1 MSLRFK
7 LFGAF
12 LVLIIVPLVVLAVA
26 LYTLVTGLIEEKH
39 SRQTELTLRA
49 LSQSVGFIFREMNQV
64 TDSTIASDAIQDVLN
79 DAYGGDVE
87 DIDYLNLN
95 EVQQKFRELLVYH
108 PSVSY
113 ALMYALDDGRIHRI
127 FTKERFQAM
136 PYAQFIETRLHKQV
150 LERDGLPL
158 WVGPYEY
165 PELTGSEPVF
175 TQIRVVKDIDTLQ
188 DKGILL
194 VQIKNSGL
202 ESVFRYFR
210 YRQNQTA
217 TRFFIVNGGGLV
229 LYDSGGALNGK
240 RLSELAERPLL
251 SGEAYRSTR
260 SRFDGQDS
268 VISNI
273 GLGIEDWR
281 LVSVTSWHA
290 LSSEVLQYSRWVAAI
305 LLLCF
310 ASALLFIRLFANRVA
325 RAIVQTVHV
334 MGRVER
340 GDLTARLP
348 LQGNDETSLLA
359 RGFNRLVSRLA
370 ELIEEVKRQQERKTR
385 AELQA
390 LQAQIK
396 PHFLFNA
403 LESINAL
410 AVQNEGQ
417 KVSRMVTRLGSML
430 RISILQREEI
440 TVAQELDHLLSYLEI
455 QKYRF
460 DDLFQFDIDVPPSLM
475 NCLMPKLTLQPLVEN
490 CIQHGFEG
498 IGYMG
503 HIRVT
508 AREEGERIAF
518 CVEDNGIGIPPER
531 LAAIEVVPDASSGH
545 GDAPETGER
554 RGLGVRNVADRIRI
568 RYGDRYGLFV
578 CSEPGRGTVI
588 KIVIPKM
595 AGGVAREAEGDAR

>member
-1 MSLRFK
+1 MSLRSK

-12 LVLIIVPLVVLAVA
+12 LVLILVPLAVLAAVF
-26 LYTLVTGLIEEKH
+26 LKLVTVLIEEKH

-49 LSQSVGFIFREMNQV
+49 LNQSVGFIFREMNQV
-64 TDSTIASDAIQDVLN
+64 TDSTIASNAIQDVLN
-79 DAYGGDVE
+79 NAYDGDVE
-87 DIDYLNLN
+87 GIDYLNLN
-95 EVQQKFRELLVYH
+95 EVQQRFRELLVYH

-136 PYAQFIETRLHKQV
+136 PFDRFVGTELYRRV
-150 LERDGLPL
+150 LDRGGLPL

-165 PELTGSEPVF
+165 PELTGAEPVF
-175 TQIRVVKDIDTLQ
+175 TQIRVVKDINTLR
-188 DKGILL
+188 DKGVLL

-210 YRQNQTA
+210 YRQDQIA
-217 TRFFIVNGGGLV
+217 TRFFIVNGNGLV
-229 LYDSGGALNGK
+229 LYDSGGALNGS
-240 RLSELAERPLL
+240 RLDELAERPLAFDA
-251 SGEAYRSTR
+251 AYRSVR
-260 SRFDGQDS
+260 SRFDGEDS
-268 VISNI
+268 VISSI
-273 GLGIEDWR
+273 GLDIEDWR
-281 LVSVTSWHA
+281 LVPVTSWHA
-290 LSSEVLQYSRWVAAI
+290 LSSEVLLYFRWVGGV
-305 LLLCF
+305 LMLCLV
-310 ASALLFIRLFANRVA
+310 SALAFIWFFANRIA
-325 RAIVQTVHV
+325 RAIVETVRV

-348 LQGNDETSLLA
+348 LAGNDETSLLA
-359 RGFNRLVSRLA
+359 RGFNRLVSRLE
-370 ELIEEVKRQQERKTR
+370 ELLEEVKRQQERKTR

-440 TVAQELDHLLSYLEI
+440 TVAQELDHLLSYVEI

-460 DDLFQFDIDVPPSLM
+460 DDLFQFEIDVPPELM
-475 NCLMPKLTLQPLVEN
+475 NRLMPKLTLQPLVEN

-503 HIRVT
+503 LIRVT

-518 CVEDNGIGIPPER
+518 YVEDNGIGIPPER
-531 LAAIEVVPDASSGH
+531 LAAIEAGPDDAAGT

-568 RYGDRYGLFV
+568 RYGDRYGLFI
-578 CSEPGRGTVI
+578 CSAPGQGTVI
-588 KIVIPKM
+588 KIAVPNT
-595 AGGVAREAEGDAR
+595 AGGVDREAEGPAR

>member
-1 MSLRFK
+1 
-7 LFGAF
+7 
-12 LVLIIVPLVVLAVA
+12 
-26 LYTLVTGLIEEKH
+26 
-39 SRQTELTLRA
+39 
-49 LSQSVGFIFREMNQV
+49 
-64 TDSTIASDAIQDVLN
+64 
-79 DAYGGDVE
+79 
-87 DIDYLNLN
+87 
-95 EVQQKFRELLVYH
+95 
-108 PSVSY
+108 
-113 ALMYALDDGRIHRI
+113 
-127 FTKERFQAM
+127 M

-229 LYDSGGALNGK
+229 LYDSGGALNGE

-251 SGEAYRSTR
+251 SGEAYRSAR

-268 VISNI
+268 VISSI

-305 LLLCF
+305 LLLCL

-370 ELIEEVKRQQERKTR
+370 ELLEEVKRQQERKTR

-460 DDLFQFDIDVPPSLM
+460 DDLFQFDIDVPPAIM

-531 LAAIEVVPDASSGH
+531 LAAIEAVPDASAGH

-568 RYGDRYGLFV
+568 RYGGRYGLFV

>member
-1 MSLRFK
+1 
-7 LFGAF
+7 
-12 LVLIIVPLVVLAVA
+12 
-26 LYTLVTGLIEEKH
+26 
-39 SRQTELTLRA
+39 
-49 LSQSVGFIFREMNQV
+49 
-64 TDSTIASDAIQDVLN
+64 
-79 DAYGGDVE
+79 
-87 DIDYLNLN
+87 
-95 EVQQKFRELLVYH
+95 
-108 PSVSY
+108 
-113 ALMYALDDGRIHRI
+113 
-127 FTKERFQAM
+127 
-136 PYAQFIETRLHKQV
+136 
-150 LERDGLPL
+150 
-158 WVGPYEY
+158 
-165 PELTGSEPVF
+165 
-175 TQIRVVKDIDTLQ
+175 
-188 DKGILL
+188 

-210 YRQNQTA
+210 YRQDQIA
-217 TRFFIVNGGGLV
+217 TRFFIVNGNGLV
-229 LYDSGGALNGK
+229 LYDSGGALNGR
-240 RLSELAERPLL
+240 RLDELAERPLAL
-251 SGEAYRSTR
+251 DAAYRSVR

-268 VISNI
+268 VISSI
-273 GLGIEDWR
+273 GLDIEDWR

-290 LSSEVLQYSRWVAAI
+290 LSNEVLLYSRWVAAV

-310 ASALLFIRLFANRVA
+310 VSALAFIGLFANRIA
-325 RAIVQTVHV
+325 RAIVQTVRV

-348 LQGNDETSLLA
+348 LKGNDETSLLA

-370 ELIEEVKRQQERKTR
+370 ELLEEVKRQQERKTR

-460 DDLFQFDIDVPPSLM
+460 DDLFQFEIDVPPGLM
-475 NCLMPKLTLQPLVEN
+475 NCLVPKLTLQPLVEN

-508 AREEGERIAF
+508 AREEGDRIAF
-518 CVEDNGIGIPPER
+518 YVEDNGIGIPPER
-531 LAAIEVVPDASSGH
+531 LAAIEAGPDDAAGP

-568 RYGDRYGLFV
+568 RYGDRCGLFI

-588 KIVIPKM
+588 KIVVPKT
-595 AGGVAREAEGDAR
+595 AGGVDREAEGPAR

>member
-1 MSLRFK
+1 MSLRSK

-12 LVLIIVPLVVLAVA
+12 LVLILVPLAVLAAVF
-26 LYTLVTGLIEEKH
+26 LKLVTGLIEEKH

-64 TDSTIASDAIQDVLN
+64 TDSTIASNAIQDVLN
-79 DAYGGDVE
+79 NAYDGDVE
-87 DIDYLNLN
+87 GIDYLNLN
-95 EVQQKFRELLVYH
+95 EVQQRFRELLVYH

-136 PYAQFIETRLHKQV
+136 PFDRFVGTELYRRV
-150 LERDGLPL
+150 LDRGGLPL

-165 PELTGSEPVF
+165 PELTGAEPVF
-175 TQIRVVKDIDTLQ
+175 TQIRVVKDINTLR
-188 DKGILL
+188 DKGVLL

-210 YRQNQTA
+210 YRQDQIA
-217 TRFFIVNGGGLV
+217 TRFFIVNGNGLV
-229 LYDSGGALNGK
+229 LYDSGGALNGS
-240 RLSELAERPLL
+240 RLDELAERPLAFDA
-251 SGEAYRSTR
+251 AYRSVR
-260 SRFDGQDS
+260 SRFDGEDS
-268 VISNI
+268 VISSI
-273 GLGIEDWR
+273 GLDIEDWR

-290 LSSEVLQYSRWVAAI
+290 LSSEVLLYFRWVGGV
-305 LLLCF
+305 LMLCLV
-310 ASALLFIRLFANRVA
+310 SALAFIWFFANRIA
-325 RAIVQTVHV
+325 RAIVETVRV

-348 LQGNDETSLLA
+348 LAGNDETSLLA
-359 RGFNRLVSRLA
+359 RGFNRLVSRLE
-370 ELIEEVKRQQERKTR
+370 ELLEEVKRQQERKTR

-460 DDLFQFDIDVPPSLM
+460 DDLFQFEIDVPPELM
-475 NCLMPKLTLQPLVEN
+475 NRLMPKLTLQPLVEN

-503 HIRVT
+503 LIRVT

-518 CVEDNGIGIPPER
+518 YVEDNGIGIPPER
-531 LAAIEVVPDASSGH
+531 LAAIEAGPDDAAGT

-568 RYGDRYGLFV
+568 RYGDRYGLFI
-578 CSEPGRGTVI
+578 CSAPGQGTVI
-588 KIVIPKM
+588 KIAVPNT
-595 AGGVAREAEGDAR
+595 AGGVDREAEGPAR

>member
-1 MSLRFK
+1 MSLRSK

-12 LVLIIVPLVVLAVA
+12 LVLIIVPLAVLAAVF
-26 LYTLVTGLIEEKH
+26 LKLMTGLIEEKH

-64 TDSTIASDAIQDVLN
+64 TDSTIASNAIQEVLS
-79 DAYGGDVE
+79 DAYAGDVE

-113 ALMYALDDGRIHRI
+113 ALMYALDNGRIHRI
-127 FTKERFQAM
+127 FTKEQFQAM
-136 PYAQFIETRLHKQV
+136 PYERFVGTELYRRV
-150 LERDGLPL
+150 LERGGLPL

-175 TQIRVVKDIDTLQ
+175 TQIRVVKDINTLR
-188 DKGILL
+188 DKGVLL

-210 YRQNQTA
+210 YRQDQIA
-217 TRFFIVNGGGLV
+217 TRFFIVNGNGLV
-229 LYDSGGALNGK
+229 LYDSGGALNGR
-240 RLSELAERPLL
+240 RLDELAERPLAL
-251 SGEAYRSTR
+251 DAAYRSVR
-260 SRFDGQDS
+260 SRFDGEDS
-268 VISNI
+268 VISSI
-273 GLGIEDWR
+273 GLDIEDWR

-290 LSSEVLQYSRWVAAI
+290 LSSEVLLYSRWVGGI
-305 LLLCF
+305 LLMCF
-310 ASALLFIRLFANRVA
+310 VSALVFIRFFANRIA
-325 RAIVQTVHV
+325 RAIVETVRV

-348 LQGNDETSLLA
+348 LAGNDETSLLA
-359 RGFNRLVSRLA
+359 RGFNRLVSRLE
-370 ELIEEVKRQQERKTR
+370 ELLEEVKREQERKTR

-455 QKYRF
+455 QNYRF
-460 DDLFQFDIDVPPSLM
+460 DDLFQFEIDVPPELM
-475 NCLMPKLTLQPLVEN
+475 NRLMPKLTLQPLVEN
-490 CIQHGFEG
+490 CIQHGFEV

-503 HIRVT
+503 LIRVT

-518 CVEDNGIGIPPER
+518 YVEDNGIGIPPER
-531 LAAIEVVPDASSGH
+531 LAAIEAGPDDSAGP

-568 RYGDRYGLFV
+568 RYGERYGLFV
-578 CSEPGRGTVI
+578 CSAPGQGTVI
-588 KIVIPKM
+588 KIVVPNT
-595 AGGVAREAEGDAR
+595 AGGADREAESPAR

>member
-26 LYTLVTGLIEEKH
+26 LYTLVTDLIEEKH

-49 LSQSVGFIFREMNQV
+49 LSQSVGFVFREMNQV

-79 DAYGGDVE
+79 DAYGEEVE

-113 ALMYALDDGRIHRI
+113 ALMYALDDGRIYRI

-136 PYAQFIETRLHKQV
+136 PYERFVGTRLHKQV

-188 DKGILL
+188 NKGILL
-194 VQIKNSGL
+194 VQIKHSGL

-210 YRQNQTA
+210 YRQNQLA
-217 TRFFIVNGGGLV
+217 TRFFIVNGNGLV

-240 RLSELAERPLL
+240 ELSELAERPLEP
-251 SGEAYRSTR
+251 GEGYRSVR

-268 VISNI
+268 VISSI
-273 GLGIEDWR
+273 GLGIENWR

-290 LSSEVLQYSRWVAAI
+290 LSSEVLLYSRWVAAI
-305 LLLCF
+305 LLLCLV
-310 ASALLFIRLFANRVA
+310 SALLFIRLFANRVA
-325 RAIVQTVHV
+325 RAIVQTVQV

-359 RGFNRLVSRLA
+359 RGFNRLVNRLA
-370 ELIEEVKRQQERKTR
+370 ELLEEVKRQQERKTR

-417 KVSRMVTRLGSML
+417 KVSGW
-430 RISILQREEI
+430 
-440 TVAQELDHLLSYLEI
+440 
-455 QKYRF
+455 
-460 DDLFQFDIDVPPSLM
+460 
-475 NCLMPKLTLQPLVEN
+475 
-490 CIQHGFEG
+490 
-498 IGYMG
+498 
-503 HIRVT
+503 
-508 AREEGERIAF
+508 
-518 CVEDNGIGIPPER
+518 
-531 LAAIEVVPDASSGH
+531 
-545 GDAPETGER
+545 
-554 RGLGVRNVADRIRI
+554 
-568 RYGDRYGLFV
+568 
-578 CSEPGRGTVI
+578 
-588 KIVIPKM
+588 
-595 AGGVAREAEGDAR
+595 

>member
-1 MSLRFK
+1 MSLRSK

-12 LVLIIVPLVVLAVA
+12 LVLIIVPLAVLAAA

-64 TDSTIASDAIQDVLN
+64 TDSTIASDAIQDVLS
-79 DAYGGDVE
+79 DAYSGDVE

-113 ALMYALDDGRIHRI
+113 ALMYALDNGRIHRI
-127 FTKERFQAM
+127 FTKEQFQAM
-136 PYAQFIETRLHKQV
+136 PYERFIGTELYRRV
-150 LERDGLPL
+150 LERGGLPL

-175 TQIRVVKDIDTLQ
+175 TQIRVVKDIDTLS

-210 YRQNQTA
+210 YRQDQLA
-217 TRFFIVNGGGLV
+217 TRFFIVNGDGLV
-229 LYDSGGALNGK
+229 LYDSGGALNGQ
-240 RLSELAERPLL
+240 RLGELTERPLAL
-251 SGEAYRSTR
+251 DAAYRSVR
-260 SRFDGQDS
+260 NRFDGQDS
-268 VISNI
+268 VISSI
-273 GLGIEDWR
+273 GLDIEDWR

-290 LSSEVLQYSRWVAAI
+290 LSSEVLLYSRWVAAV

-310 ASALLFIRLFANRVA
+310 VSALVFIWFFANRIA
-325 RAIVQTVHV
+325 RAIVQTVRV
-334 MGRVER
+334 MGQVER

-348 LQGNDETSLLA
+348 LAGNDETSLLA

-370 ELIEEVKRQQERKTR
+370 ELLEEVKRQQERKTR

-440 TVAQELDHLLSYLEI
+440 TVAQELDHVLSYLEI

-460 DDLFQFDIDVPPSLM
+460 DDLFQFEIDVPPELM

-503 HIRVT
+503 LIRLT
-508 AREEGERIAF
+508 AREEGERIVF
-518 CVEDNGIGIPPER
+518 YVEDNGIGIPPER
-531 LAAIEVVPDASSGH
+531 LAAIEAGPDDDAGH

-568 RYGDRYGLFV
+568 RYGKRYGLFI
-578 CSEPGRGTVI
+578 CSAPGRGTVI
-588 KIVIPKM
+588 KIVVPKT
-595 AGGVAREAEGDAR
+595 AGGVDREAESPAR